1 MLQIRIKSCYGR
13 YLISAQLFVSKIS
26 ILSFVAV
33 ESIPDCVQ
41 LVDPESFSHS
51 KCNNISMDNFNGVDL
66 HVTRIMTIGGEV
78 LVQEEICLNCNFVLA
93 NSPLSG

>member
-13 YLISAQLFVSKIS
+13 YLISAQLFVSKKKFLIAIS
-26 ILSFVAV
+26 ILRLSFVAV

-41 LVDPESFSHS
+41 LVNPESFSHS

-78 LVQEEICLNCNFVLA
+78 LVEF
-93 NSPLSG
+93 PTT

>member
-1 MLQIRIKSCYGR
+1 MLQIRIKSCYDR
-13 YLISAQLFVSKIS
+13 YLISAQLFVSKKNLIAIS
-26 ILSFVAV
+26 ILRLSFVAV

-51 KCNNISMDNFNGVDL
+51 KCNNISMDNFSWVDL

-78 LVQEEICLNCNFVLA
+78 LVQEEICLN
-93 NSPLSG
+93 